1 MRTHVR
7 TQVLTNAAMWERDSR
22 GLTMQINYVA
32 LNKRMPLH
40 RVFFTNGHIYIY
52 IYIRTMGVFFRFFF
66 CLYFLLFVHTLWLW
80 FFFFLFFSLYSLH
93 HRSLRARGWVLY
105 NEFFFI
111 ITIVFFCL
119 RMNPAHK
126 FRGIF
131 FPFVFFSTG
140 RKKRPRPLDLTDL
153 FCMSFFFCFSLF
165 PPCCRPAA
173 YRAALVGR
181 L

>member
-1 MRTHVR
+1 MHTHVR

-40 RVFFTNGHIYIY
+40 RVFFTNGHTYIY
-52 IYIRTMGVFFRFFF
+52 GPWEYFLDFFF
-66 CLYFLLFVHTLWLW
+66 VFTFYYLYTPCGSGS
-80 FFFFLFFSLYSLH
+80 FFLFFFLYTLFTTGPSELGDGYYTT
-93 HRSLRARGWVLY
+93 S
-105 NEFFFI
+105 FFFI

-131 FPFVFFSTG
+131 FLFLFFSTG

-153 FCMSFFFCFSLF
+153 FCMGFFFCFSLF
-165 PPCCRPAA
+165 PPCCRPTA
-173 YRAALVGR
+173 YRTALIGR

>member
-1 MRTHVR
+1 
-7 TQVLTNAAMWERDSR
+7 
-22 GLTMQINYVA
+22 
-32 LNKRMPLH
+32 
-40 RVFFTNGHIYIY
+40 
-52 IYIRTMGVFFRFFF
+52 MGVFFRFFF

-181 L
+181 LWTAELGCSKSNIPFLHPFPSIVDLPSYRIDVSEQKKTYKN